1 MQNKKTT
8 NISIENKKSVL
19 RILEHNILHI
29 LYADN
34 IVLEIKDIDELYTSY
49 NALPDPKP
57 LKVLSEMGDFSSI
70 TTEAR
75 NYGAEISPDL
85 TKLAYVVKGLAQ
97 RLLLK
102 FYVKMLKRKKP
113 TKIFNNFDAAYAWLK
128 EE

>member
-1 MQNKKTT
+1 MQNQKTT
-8 NISIENKKSVL
+8 NITIENKKSVL

-34 IVLEIKDIDELYTSY
+34 IVLEIKDINELYTSY

-57 LKVLSEMGDFSSI
+57 LKVITEMGDFSSI

-75 NYGAEISPDL
+75 HYGAEISPDL

-102 FYVKMLKRKKP
+102 FHIKMMKRKKP
-113 TKIFNNFDAAYAWLK
+113 TKVFNNFNAAYAWLK

>member
-1 MQNKKTT
+1 MQNQKTT
-8 NISIENKKSVL
+8 NITIENKKSVL

-34 IVLEIKDIDELYTSY
+34 IVLEIKDINELYTSY
-49 NALPDPKP
+49 NALPDPRP
-57 LKVLSEMGDFSSI
+57 LKVLSEMGDFISI

-85 TKLAYVVKGLAQ
+85 TKLAYVVKGLSQ

-102 FYVKMLKRKKP
+102 FYIKMMKRKKP
-113 TKIFNNFDAAYAWLK
+113 TKVFNNFDAAYAWLI

>member
-1 MQNKKTT
+1 MQNQKTT
-8 NISIENKKSVL
+8 NITIENKKSVL

-34 IVLEIKDIDELYTSY
+34 IVLEIKDINELYTSY
-49 NALPDPKP
+49 NALPDPRP

-85 TKLAYVVKGLAQ
+85 TKLAYVVKGLSQ

-102 FYVKMLKRKKP
+102 FYIKMMKRKKP
-113 TKIFNNFDAAYAWLK
+113 TKVFNNFDAAYAWVK
-128 EE
+128 E

>member
-1 MQNKKTT
+1 VQNKKTT

-70 TTEAR
+70 TTEA
-75 NYGAEISPDL
+75 
-85 TKLAYVVKGLAQ
+85 
-97 RLLLK
+97 
-102 FYVKMLKRKKP
+102 KKP
-113 TKIFNNFDAAYAWLK
+113 TKIFNNFDALMRGSKKNEYC
-128 EE
+128 